1 MADKIYCGNARIV
14 TTKFGDITKVSM
26 SKDDI
31 NKIVKY
37 MKEGDSNWINLEV
50 IEKKDPTK
58 GKATHYVS
66 IDTWKPEKREE
77 TGLPPSDIQ
86 PGDDEGD
93 DLPF

>member
-37 MKEGDSNWINLEV
+37 MKEEDSNWINLEV

-86 PGDDEGD
+86 PTEEDDN